1 MRNIQHE
8 TLRITFDIFYQSQ
21 HTPSPYTV
29 QILFSISVGFLTFV
43 EILKHS
49 MPKML
54 LFFSSIFNIMM
65 STQKFA
71 SSGKV
76 FFKSQLS
83 QNNLTKFFRIK
94 LKITKCY
101 RAING
106 KN

>member
-1 MRNIQHE
+1 
-8 TLRITFDIFYQSQ
+8 
-21 HTPSPYTV
+21 
-29 QILFSISVGFLTFV
+29 
-43 EILKHS
+43 
-49 MPKML
+49 
-54 LFFSSIFNIMM
+54 MM

-106 KN
+106 KNWTNLLATPATAKNVNKGLDKLNTVKQQNALHQ